1 MPNDLLITR
10 HSALPVETVCRQ
22 LTESAVRHQFG
33 VLATHNLREKIE
45 SKGLPFGRE
54 CRVIEVCNP
63 GQAQM
68 VLREAISIA
77 TALPCRIAV
86 YEEDGQTVLATIKP
100 TMLLTMFDSPSAA
113 PVALEVEAT
122 MIQIMEE
129 AGRPA

>member
-54 CRVIEVCNP
+54 CRVIGLRRDP
-63 GQAQM
+63 GGRA
-68 VLREAISIA
+68 
-77 TALPCRIAV
+77 PCPDR
-86 YEEDGQTVLATIKP
+86 
-100 TMLLTMFDSPSAA
+100 SARA
-113 PVALEVEAT
+113 
-122 MIQIMEE
+122 
-129 AGRPA
+129 AGC